1 MNVHKNVHIWPR
13 AIAWFHGN
21 GPVEPSRSFPEITG
35 QILQI
40 DRISS
45 DIYRLRPDS
54 DRIIFAQKA
63 TQLPPHQLTPTKTPI
78 LGRTNFHVDFP
89 PRRTRHFRARQTRG
103 FNLPIPPAN
112 L

>member
-1 MNVHKNVHIWPR
+1 MNAHKNVHIWPR

-45 DIYRLRPDS
+45 DIDRLRPDS

-63 TQLPPHQLTPTKTPI
+63 TQLSPHQLTPTKTPI